1 MQSSSIK
8 NRPEVTVLCGLP
20 GSGKT
25 AMAEEIANDNPNIV
39 MVSYSKIAGSSI
51 DKLTYSWVYDV
62 MEYMVMRAIQKGIN
76 VIVDDLNLSQKAR
89 DRWAALAKLYG
100 ADINYIK
107 MPTSLTNCLKHVSF
121 AERDSVRKMYEEYKD
136 FLTAEEEEEEE
147 EEITINC

>member
-8 NRPEVTVLCGLP
+8 SRPEVTVLCGLP

-25 AMAEEIANDNPNIV
+25 AMAEEIVNDNPNIV
-39 MVSYSKIAGSSI
+39 MVSYSKLTSGWL

-89 DRWAALAKLYG
+89 DRWATLAKLYG

-107 MPTSLTNCLKHVSF
+107 MPTSLTNCLKHVPS
-121 AERDSVRKMYEEYKD
+121 AERDSVRKMYEDYKD
-136 FLTAEEEEEEE
+136 FLTAEEEE
-147 EEITINC
+147 ITINC